1 MSHLSR
7 HEFLAALFDKL
18 RPRTY
23 LEIGTRFGD
32 SLRLSRVPSIA
43 IDPGFM
49 IKHEIVAD
57 VQLVRATSDE
67 FFARKDPLAHLPL
80 PVIDFA
86 FLDGMHLSDFVLRD
100 FMNVERF
107 TGPGSVIVFDDMLSR
122 NIDEAARDRFTGPWT
137 GDVYKA
143 LDALRKLRPDLIT
156 IEVNTSGSG
165 VAIVLLPDST
175 SRILHDNYDRLVA
188 EMVTPDPQDVPDAV
202 LKRTYAVAPETIID
216 SPIWHQLVH
225 LRDRRRSVD
234 PEKFSELFRA
244 QPWTRPLAR
253 A

>member
-1 MSHLSR
+1 MTHLSR

-32 SLRLSRVPSIA
+32 SLRYSRVPSIA

-49 IKHEIVAD
+49 IKHEIAAD

-67 FFARKDPLAHLPL
+67 FFARKDPLARFPL
-80 PVIDFA
+80 PIIDYA
-86 FLDGMHLSDFVLRD
+86 FIDGMHLSDFALRD
-100 FMNVERF
+100 FMNVEKY
-107 TGPGSVIVFDDMLSR
+107 TAPGSVIVFDDMLSR

-143 LDALRKLRPDLIT
+143 LEALRNLRPDLIT
-156 IEVNTSGSG
+156 LEVKTSGSG
-165 VAIVLLPDST
+165 VAIVLLPDAS
-175 SRILHDNYDRLVA
+175 SRVLHQNYDRLVA

-216 SPIWHQLVH
+216 SPIWDQVIY
-225 LRDRRRSVD
+225 LRDRLRPAGAD
-234 PEKFSELFRA
+234 KFNELYRA
-244 QPWTRPLAR
+244 QPWTRALTR